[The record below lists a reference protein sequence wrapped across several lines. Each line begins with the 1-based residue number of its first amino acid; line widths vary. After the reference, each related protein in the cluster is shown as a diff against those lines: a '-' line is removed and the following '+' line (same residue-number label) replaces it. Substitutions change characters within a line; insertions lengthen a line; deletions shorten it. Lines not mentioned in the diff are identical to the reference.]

1 LVADNGEFES
11 GDLEPVAANAS
22 GELLA
27 GTSFRFQFENAGTY
41 TYHCGIH
48 PTMTET
54 VVVK

>member
-48 PTMTET
+48 PTMTEP